1 MKTTLATIASVE
13 ARLPVQAQQILRQV
27 SQGGKNTPQPGKKKK
42 AVKQLWNQGRGNWS
56 LKALFPSL
64 VSMPPSFHLRRLA
77 ASRGR
82 SCATL
87 HSTCTGSDR
96 RWVLTFVRVEASICI
111 LSSWVGF

>member
-1 MKTTLATIASVE
+1 VKTTLATIASVE

-27 SQGGKNTPQPGKKKK
+27 SQGKKK
-42 AVKQLWNQGRGNWS
+42 AVKELWNQGRGNWS

-64 VSMPPSFHLRRLA
+64 VSMPPSFHPRRLA

>member
-27 SQGGKNTPQPGKKKK
+27 SQEQKNTPQPEKKSSKGALELRK
-42 AVKQLWNQGRGNWS
+42 RQLEPQV
-56 LKALFPSL
+56 LFLSRA
-64 VSMPPSFHLRRLA
+64 SMPPSFHPRRLA
-77 ASRGR
+77 ASQGR

-96 RWVLTFVRVEASICI
+96 R
-111 LSSWVGF
+111 